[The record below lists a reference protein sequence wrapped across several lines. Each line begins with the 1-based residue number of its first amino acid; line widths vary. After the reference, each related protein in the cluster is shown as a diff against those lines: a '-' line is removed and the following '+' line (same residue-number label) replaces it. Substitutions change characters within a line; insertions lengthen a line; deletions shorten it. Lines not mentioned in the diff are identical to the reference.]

1 MFAIGIGSGVDIVVV
16 TGPEFGWNDDI
27 LSGYLWGFKVFAEG
41 SFGLAWLV
49 EFGGVEEI
57 DTFLD
62 ASLDKGLVDKLI
74 FGFVVN
80 HVAWYSGYC
89 T

>member
-1 MFAIGIGSGVDIVVV
+1 
-16 TGPEFGWNDDI
+16 
-27 LSGYLWGFKVFAEG
+27 
-41 SFGLAWLV
+41 LV

-80 HVAWYSGYC
+80 HVA
-89 T
+89 